1 MNPTSTSL
9 RIGAWRGLVELR
21 QTFVNRQELMA
32 LLIPSVSLLV
42 ALFLM
47 RDGKVG
53 PTGFS
58 LGAATLPGALG
69 MNIVFTGI
77 TGLAQTLVVE
87 REDGTLLR
95 AKATPNGMLTY
106 LVGKVVG
113 VSIAAIAG
121 LLLLLIPGSFFLD
134 GLALNSAGAWLGLLG
149 ILILGLAASLP
160 IGAVIGS
167 LFSNPRSFGAVMLPI
182 IALVAIS
189 GIFYPINGNPWWLQG
204 IAQVFPIY
212 WLGLGMRAALL
223 PDNMSVIEIGESWR
237 HLETVGVLAAWA
249 LIGIFVAPIVLR
261 RMARRESG
269 SSMSERREKAL
280 QRVN

>member
-9 RIGAWRGLVELR
+9 RIGVRRGMLELR
-21 QTFVNRQELMA
+21 QTFANRQDLMA
-32 LLIPSVSLLV
+32 VLMPSIGLLI
-42 ALFLM
+42 ALFFM
-47 RDGKVG
+47 RNGKVG

-69 MNIVFTGI
+69 MNIAFAGLM
-77 TGLAQTLVVE
+77 GLAQTLVVE

-95 AKATPNGMLTY
+95 AKATPNGMRTY

-113 VSIAAIAG
+113 LSIAAIAG

-134 GLALNSAGAWLGLLG
+134 GLALNSVGAWLELLG
-149 ILILGLAASLP
+149 ILILGLAACLP

-167 LFSNPRSFGAVMLPI
+167 LFTNPRAFGIIMLPI

-189 GIFYPINGNPWWLQG
+189 GVFYPINGNPWWLQG

-223 PDNMSVIEIGESWR
+223 PDNMSVIELGESWR
-237 HLETVGVLAAWA
+237 HLETVGALVAWA

-280 QRVN
+280 QRVT

>member
-1 MNPTSTSL
+1 MSTSL
-9 RIGAWRGLVELR
+9 RLGVRRGLIELR
-21 QTFVNRQELMA
+21 QTFVSRQDLVA
-32 LLIPSVSLLV
+32 VLLPSISLLV
-42 ALFLM
+42 TLFFM
-47 RDGKVG
+47 RNGKVG

-58 LGAATLPGALG
+58 LGAAALPGALG
-69 MNIVFTGI
+69 MSIVFTGL

-95 AKATPNGMLTY
+95 AKATPNGTRTY

-121 LLLLLIPGSFFLD
+121 LLLLLVPGSFFLD
-134 GLALNSAGAWLGLLG
+134 GLALTSVGAWLGLLG
-149 ILILGLAASLP
+149 ILVLGLAASLP

-167 LFSNPRSFGAVMLPI
+167 LFSNPRSFGAVMIPI
-182 IALVAIS
+182 VALVAIS
-189 GIFYPINGNPWWLQG
+189 GIFYPINDNPSWLQG
-204 IAQVFPIY
+204 IAQVLPLY

-237 HLETVGVLAAWA
+237 QLETVGVLAAWA

-269 SSMSERREKAL
+269 SSMNERREKAL

>member
-1 MNPTSTSL
+1 MSL
-9 RIGAWRGLVELR
+9 RIGVRRGMIELR
-21 QTFVNRQELMA
+21 QTFANRQDLMA
-32 LLIPSVSLLV
+32 VLMPSIGLLV
-42 ALFLM
+42 ALFFM

-69 MNIVFTGI
+69 MNIAFAGLM
-77 TGLAQTLVVE
+77 GLAQTLVVE

-95 AKATPNGMLTY
+95 AKATPNGMRTY

-113 VSIAAIAG
+113 VSIAAMTG

-134 GLALNSAGAWLGLLG
+134 GLALNSAGAWLELLG
-149 ILILGLAASLP
+149 ILILGLAACLP
-160 IGAVIGS
+160 VGAVFGS
-167 LFSNPRSFGAVMLPI
+167 LFSNPRAFGVIMLPI
-182 IALVAIS
+182 IALIAIS
-189 GIFYPINGNPWWLQG
+189 GIFYPIGGNPWWLQG
-204 IAQVFPIY
+204 LAQVFPIY

-223 PDNMSVIEIGESWR
+223 PDNMSVIELGESWR
-237 HLETVGVLAAWA
+237 HLETVGVLVAWA

>member
-1 MNPTSTSL
+1 MSTSL
-9 RIGAWRGLVELR
+9 RLGVRRGLIELR
-21 QTFVNRQELMA
+21 QTFVSRQDLVA
-32 LLIPSVSLLV
+32 VLLPSISLLV
-42 ALFLM
+42 TLFFM
-47 RDGKVG
+47 RNGKVG

-58 LGAATLPGALG
+58 LGAAALPGALG
-69 MNIVFTGI
+69 MSIVFTGL

-95 AKATPNGMLTY
+95 AKATPNGTRTY

-121 LLLLLIPGSFFLD
+121 LLLLLVPGSFFLD
-134 GLALNSAGAWLGLLG
+134 GLALTSVGAWLGLLG
-149 ILILGLAASLP
+149 ILVLGLAASLP

-167 LFSNPRSFGAVMLPI
+167 LFSNPRSFGAVMIPI
-182 IALVAIS
+182 VALVAIS
-189 GIFYPINGNPWWLQG
+189 GIFYPINDNPEWLRDL
-204 IAQVFPIY
+204 AQVLPLY

-223 PDNMSVIEIGESWR
+223 PDSMSVVELGESWR
-237 HLETVGVLAAWA
+237 HLETVGALAAWA
-249 LIGIFVAPIVLR
+249 LIGIVVAPIVLR